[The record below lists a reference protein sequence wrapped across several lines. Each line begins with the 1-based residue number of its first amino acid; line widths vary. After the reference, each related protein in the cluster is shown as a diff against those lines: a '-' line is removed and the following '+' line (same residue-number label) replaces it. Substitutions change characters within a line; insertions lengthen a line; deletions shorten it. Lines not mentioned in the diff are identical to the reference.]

1 LEVEK
6 YVMSTIEPLRIL
18 LVDDHVLFR
27 KGLAAL
33 LAARQD
39 MEVIGEAGDGLEA
52 IARARETVPDVILMD
67 IHMPECD
74 GLEAV
79 RIIKREMPHVH
90 IIMLTVSDD
99 DCDLFAAIKNRAE
112 GYLLKNLEPYQ
123 LFDMLEGVRQGE
135 AAISGTLA
143 AKILQEFRRL
153 NQSMVPKPEVRDE
166 LTPREVEVLERVVE
180 GATNKEI
187 AEALVVTENTVK
199 IHLHNIL
206 EKLHLQNRIQAAV
219 YAVREGL
226 LDDSSQTQ

>member
-1 LEVEK
+1 
-6 YVMSTIEPLRIL
+6 MEPLRIL

-27 KGLAAL
+27 KGVAAL
-33 LAARQD
+33 LAARQEMD
-39 MEVIGEAGDGLEA
+39 VVVVGEASDGLEA
-52 IARARETVPDVILMD
+52 IAQARETVPDVILMD

-79 RIIKREMPHVH
+79 RVIKREMPHVC

-99 DCDLFAAIKNRAE
+99 DRDLFAAIKNGAE

-123 LFDMLEGVRQGE
+123 LFDMLEGVRRGE
-135 AAISGTLA
+135 APISGTLA
-143 AKILQEFRRL
+143 AKILQEFRQPD
-153 NQSMVPKPEVRDE
+153 QSLVPKPEARE
-166 LTPREVEVLERVVE
+166 ALTPREIEVLERVVE

-187 AEALVVTENTVK
+187 AEVLVITENTVK

-226 LDDSSQTQ
+226 VDDS